1 MTYSIAARDPGTGE
15 LGVAVQ
21 SHWFSVGQIVP
32 WAQAGVGAVA
42 NQSVPEPAL
51 GPRILEL
58 LRDGAGAAEALERVL
73 EGDEGLDFRQ
83 LAIVDAV
90 GEVAVH
96 TGDGC
101 IPHAGHQ
108 IGHGFS
114 CQANMM
120 AAPTVPAAMA
130 RAFES
135 ASGPLAERL
144 VAALRGAEGEGG
156 DLRGR
161 QSAALLV
168 VGAEGESWQRAI
180 DLRVEDHADPVTELD
195 RLLRLQRAY
204 DAADRAD
211 QLAAEGRHD
220 EAAGR
225 YERAAQLAPESDEL
239 LFWAGLGAA
248 QGGDLETGVERIR
261 AAIDRGG
268 PRWRELLDRLSEDIA
283 PSAAAVRAAL

>member
-1 MTYSIAARDPGTGE
+1 MTYSIVARDPATGE

-32 WAQAGVGAVA
+32 WAQAGVGAIA
-42 NQSVPEPAL
+42 NQSVPEPAF
-51 GPRILEL
+51 GPRALDL
-58 LRDGAGAAEALERVL
+58 LRSGAGAEDALRQVL
-73 EGDEGLDFRQ
+73 KGDEAVDFRQ
-83 LAIVDAV
+83 LAVVDSRGA
-90 GEVAVH
+90 VAVH
-96 TGDGC
+96 TGARC
-101 IPHAGHQ
+101 IAHAGDVVAD
-108 IGHGFS
+108 GFS

-130 RAFES
+130 AAFES

-144 VAALRGAEGEGG
+144 VAALHGAEGEGG
-156 DLRGR
+156 DVRGR

-168 VGAEGESWQRAI
+168 VPAEGDPWQRSV
-180 DLRVEDHADPVTELD
+180 DLRVEDAADPLGQLG

-211 QLAAEGRHD
+211 QLAAEGLHD
-220 EAAGR
+220 EAAEL

-248 QGGDLETGVERIR
+248 QGGDLPTGVERVR
-261 AAIDRGG
+261 TAIDRGG

-283 PSAAAVRAAL
+283 PSAAAVRAQL